1 MPSSRTSKSQ
11 PPKSERAAMG
21 VKDRGDT
28 PQSEQRIVAIAAIS
42 VPLTQPRRYFE
53 PTKMQQLIESIKTHG
68 ILENLLVRPIPGKD
82 GLYELIAGE
91 RRFRAAIE
99 AGLSEVPV
107 SVRNMSDLEAVQYA
121 LTENLQRE
129 DLNPVEETDAIL
141 QLLALGLDCPAADVP
156 SVLYRLQKEAKG
168 QRVAHNVMGHKEA
181 EVVESVFTSISR
193 MSWES
198 FTTNRLPLLYL
209 PCDILEA
216 LRQGRIEY
224 TKAKALARLESP
236 SKRQELLEEAIA
248 KCLSVSEIR
257 QRLKQLNCSTESAT
271 LSTRVEAAYK
281 RLKKYKVWEN
291 PQKREQLES
300 VLAQLEAL
308 VT

>member
-1 MPSSRTSKSQ
+1 MSRKNQ
-11 PPKSERAAMG
+11 PPKSDRAGIG
-21 VKDRGDT
+21 VLDT
-28 PQSEQRIVAIAAIS
+28 GEVPPCSGQRVALANIS
-42 VPLTQPRRYFE
+42 LPSSQPRRYFN
-53 PTKMQQLIESIKTHG
+53 PSAMQTLVVSIRTKG
-68 ILENLLVRPIPGKD
+68 ILQPLLVRPMGDK
-82 GLYELIAGE
+82 YELVAGE
-91 RRFRAAIE
+91 RRYRAAIE

-216 LRQGRIEY
+216 LRQGLLEY
-224 TKAKALARLESP
+224 TKAKAIARLESP
-236 SKRQELLEEAIA
+236 SKRQKLLEEAIA
-248 KCLSVSEIR
+248 KCLSLSEIR
-257 QRLKQLNCSTESAT
+257 QRLKELNCSTESAT